1 MKLTS
6 KDLLSFKIIDEI
18 IPEPVGG
25 AHRGK
30 EVILE
35 NVRKALTKN
44 LEYFKG
50 MDGNEIINQRKK
62 KFLSIG
68 RFKGFTNSDILSVK
82 KSNYQLIKGRLLKN
96 KSFVI
101 IFLVSILILIFNIL

>member
-1 MKLTS
+1 
-6 KDLLSFKIIDEI
+6 
-18 IPEPVGG
+18 
-25 AHRGK
+25 
-30 EVILE
+30 
-35 NVRKALTKN
+35 
-44 LEYFKG
+44 

-68 RFKGFTNSDILSVK
+68 RFKGFTKTANNSDILSVK